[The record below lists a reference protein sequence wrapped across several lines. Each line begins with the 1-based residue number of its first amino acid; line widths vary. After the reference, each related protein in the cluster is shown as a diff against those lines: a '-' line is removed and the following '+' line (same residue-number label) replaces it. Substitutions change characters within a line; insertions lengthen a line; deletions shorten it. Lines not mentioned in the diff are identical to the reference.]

1 MKRLLSAALALSLL
15 SGTAAMADPFGPGP
29 GHQDRFDRDGGRHYR
44 HHDDGT
50 GAAVAVG
57 FGLLALTAILAASDR
72 DQARER
78 DYGNPPPPPP
88 PPPNGPN
95 YGPND
100 RGQGYDHSQGY
111 GPDNSQGYDNNQND
125 GPGNQGPYD
134 NNRPDGRDR

>member
-29 GHQDRFDRDGGRHYR
+29 GHHDRFDRDGGRHYR

-57 FGLLALTAILAASDR
+57 FGLLALTAILAASSR

-88 PPPNGPN
+88 PPPDGS
-95 YGPND
+95 Y
-100 RGQGYDHSQGY
+100 Y
-111 GPDNSQGYDNNQND
+111 GPDNGQAPDYGPNNGPAYDNNRND
-125 GPGNQGPYD
+125 GPGDQGAYD
-134 NNRPDGRDR
+134 NNRSYGRDRQ